1 MSRDFTWSRL
11 GDLNPGPT
19 HYELAATMPSG
30 PVMGYLT
37 GLRAGS

>member
-1 MSRDFTWSRL
+1 
-11 GDLNPGPT
+11 
-19 HYELAATMPSG
+19 MPSG